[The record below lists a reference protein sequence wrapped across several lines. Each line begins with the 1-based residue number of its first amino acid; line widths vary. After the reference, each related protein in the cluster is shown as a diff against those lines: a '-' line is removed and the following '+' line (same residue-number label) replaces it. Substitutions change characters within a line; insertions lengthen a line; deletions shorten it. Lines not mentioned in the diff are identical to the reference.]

1 MVALNN
7 GEAAIIG
14 DSVGAVLWLFFGKNV
29 TEHGPWHYDREA
41 TPYQNTR
48 LGKRNPRQHYDTLW
62 KEARSSLQC
71 ETRGRLDETILGKR
85 NPLTTLE
92 LGEAILHEHTMK
104 GKRNPLTTP
113 ELGEAI
119 LHDNTRNPERIEWQI
134 EWMSK
139 QSLCQILIDLCTDRP
154 SWQSLQKRKTTNSES
169 NESNDK

>member
-1 MVALNN
+1 MNERLALTI
-7 GEAAIIG
+7 EG
-14 DSVGAVLWLFFGKNV
+14 DD
-29 TEHGPWHYDREA
+29 YDREA

-48 LGKRNPRQHYDTLW
+48 LGKRNPRQHYNTLW

-71 ETRGRLDETILGKR
+71 ETRGQLDKTRLGKR
-85 NPLTTLE
+85 NPLTTPE
-92 LGEAILHEHTMK
+92 LGEAILHKHTTK

-119 LHDNTRNPERIEWQI
+119 LHDNTRNPERIERRI

-154 SWQSLQKRKTTNSES
+154 SWQSLRKEEWQIQNWLIFAYAKPEVNIEPEQK
-169 NESNDK
+169 